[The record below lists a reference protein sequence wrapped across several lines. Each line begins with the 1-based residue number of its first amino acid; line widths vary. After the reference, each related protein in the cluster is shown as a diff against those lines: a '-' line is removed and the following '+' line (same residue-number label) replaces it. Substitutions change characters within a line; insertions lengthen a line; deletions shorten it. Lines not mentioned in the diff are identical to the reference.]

1 MDSLD
6 GSIQGLS
13 TKPEGLSLILRTHM
27 LEREKRLLQV
37 VLWHMCVH
45 THMHANWFI
54 KPEIKKMKQK
64 YREDLEESGRSE
76 MDP

>member
-1 MDSLD
+1 
-6 GSIQGLS
+6 
-13 TKPEGLSLILRTHM
+13 M

-45 THMHANWFI
+45 TQMQANWFI

-64 YREDLEESGRSE
+64 YREDLEESGRTE